1 MKLTG
6 MKNTGIWM
14 WRKFGISQVK
24 GTKLSVIWTPTR
36 WVEKTYQEGPSPSWM
51 NNHLEGDIKSKQGA
65 YKGWKKESTSKE
77 SYVLDVRKYTGKVRT
92 ARNQTKLNLEKK
104 IKASSNNFFS
114 YRNERE
120 QENKD

>member
-1 MKLTG
+1 
-6 MKNTGIWM
+6 M

-24 GTKLSVIWTPTR
+24 GTKLSVIWTPTG

-51 NNHLEGDIKSKQGA
+51 NNHLEGVIKSKQGA
-65 YKGWKKESTSKE
+65 YKGCKKESTSKE
-77 SYVLDVRKYTGKVRT
+77 SYVLDVGKYTGKVRT

-104 IKASSNNFFS
+104 IKASSKKFFS

-120 QENKD
+120 QEKKD